1 MQPNLD
7 LIIKSNILTMANQQ
21 PRAQA
26 VGVKNGKI
34 AAVGSLDELT
44 KAKGNDTLV
53 LDLKGK
59 TVLPSFIDSHMHPV
73 FTGMVHAGV
82 DLSAVNTIDDTLV
95 KIKKRVEKT
104 HPGVWIQG
112 FRFQDKL
119 LQEKR
124 FPTKQELDDI
134 STAHPII
141 IFHNDLHFAM
151 MNTTAMQ
158 QIDFPAE
165 LEGVQTNEVHEPTGY
180 IEDPAILEIDAK
192 IRELLD
198 DEGILEQVILSAQLA
213 LQEGITSLH
222 MKESLDVIRII
233 IQNHDRIP
241 VRFKPLVLV
250 TDIND
255 MDALDEIVASDNLRQ
270 NACICLIADGTF
282 DGHTAATLE
291 PYTDDPST
299 WGMLFYDDEAMYRFM
314 RKAHQA
320 DLQLSVHTVSDRATE
335 QVLTIYEQILDEHP
349 RKDHRHRFEHFEIPT
364 REQLKRTATRRLA
377 AGMQP
382 MFVPVCEGP
391 DLEGYRKFI
400 GEERVKRSN
409 AFRTIIDEGLL
420 VAGGSDSPVT
430 PMSALQGIQACL
442 THPLEEQRI
451 SLYEALRLFTINSAK
466 IGFEEDSKGSIE
478 KGKLADFVV
487 LSQDPYQVPHDE
499 IGNITVEMTILGGN
513 IVYQNKT

>member
-1 MQPNLD
+1 MQSNLD
-7 LIIKSNILTMANQQ
+7 LIIESNILTMANQQ
-21 PRAQA
+21 PRVQA

-59 TVLPSFIDSHMHPV
+59 TVLPGFIDSHMHPV
-73 FTGMVHAGV
+73 LTGMVQTGV
-82 DLSAVNTIDDTLV
+82 DLSAVHTIDDTLV

-104 HPGVWIQG
+104 HPGVWILC

-151 MNTTAMQ
+151 MNTPAIQ

-165 LEGVQTNEVHEPTGY
+165 LEGV
-180 IEDPAILEIDAK
+180 
-192 IRELLD
+192 
-198 DEGILEQVILSAQLA
+198 
-213 LQEGITSLH
+213 
-222 MKESLDVIRII
+222 
-233 IQNHDRIP
+233 
-241 VRFKPLVLV
+241 
-250 TDIND
+250 
-255 MDALDEIVASDNLRQ
+255 
-270 NACICLIADGTF
+270 
-282 DGHTAATLE
+282 
-291 PYTDDPST
+291 
-299 WGMLFYDDEAMYRFM
+299 
-314 RKAHQA
+314 
-320 DLQLSVHTVSDRATE
+320 HTVSDRATE
-335 QVLTIYEQILDEHP
+335 QALTIYEKILDEHP

-364 REQLKRTATRRLA
+364 REQLKRTVKRRLA

-400 GEERVKRSN
+400 GEVRVKRSN

-430 PMSALQGIQACL
+430 PMSALQGVQACL

-466 IGFEEDSKGSIE
+466 IGFEEDIKGSIE

-487 LSQDPYQVPHDE
+487 LSRDPYQVPHDE